1 MFVIY
6 LGKKVKLGPD
16 SALYQIPEIDIKNK
30 TRELLGEN
38 IREYLYN
45 LGEKEGIYK

>member
-30 TRELLGEN
+30 TRELQG
-38 IREYLYN
+38 IGRASCRERV
-45 LGEKEGIYK
+45 